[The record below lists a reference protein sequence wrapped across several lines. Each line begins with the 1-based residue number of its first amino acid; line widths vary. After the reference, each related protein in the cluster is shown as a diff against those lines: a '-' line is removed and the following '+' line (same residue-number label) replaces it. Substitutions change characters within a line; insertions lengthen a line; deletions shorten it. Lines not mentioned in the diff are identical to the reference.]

1 MDARHAQNRH
11 SEIANSK
18 VVLATGGVIS
28 AVLAVLAVL
37 VQPWLAVAVF
47 VVALAA
53 GVIAVVLNARAM
65 EAASEVAADDAARA
79 LDAAV
84 ATEQRHHRESM
95 GIIVR
100 FTARIS
106 ALRATIDALTEQL
119 DQARHDLEER
129 ETLVAGLRS
138 TQATLMDNAA
148 ELRARVVELEERI
161 ALREQELE
169 QLMSEADEADIL
181 VLPRRLQITGR
192 ATAHGTSGDAA
203 EAIAN

>member
-28 AVLAVLAVL
+28 VVLAVLAVL

-47 VVALAA
+47 AVALAA